1 MDLADGGVK
10 IIDYKTGAS
19 APKSLAQVDK
29 EQLLV
34 YQLAAQEFFQ
44 ERVLSCQY
52 WYLNKNVLTEEFLG
66 SAEELKELRQNYIKV
81 IKNII
86 AAAQT
91 DTFAELHKDHQGCQ
105 YKNMF

>member
-1 MDLADGGVK
+1 M
-10 IIDYKTGAS
+10 
-19 APKSLAQVDK
+19 
-29 EQLLV
+29 
-34 YQLAAQEFFQ
+34 
-44 ERVLSCQY
+44 
-52 WYLNKNVLTEEFLG
+52 G